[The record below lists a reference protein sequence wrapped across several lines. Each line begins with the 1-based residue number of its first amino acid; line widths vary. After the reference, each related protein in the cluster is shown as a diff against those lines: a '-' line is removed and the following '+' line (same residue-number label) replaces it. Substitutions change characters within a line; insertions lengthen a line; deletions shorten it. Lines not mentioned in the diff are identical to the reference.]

1 MHFRLY
7 KGFNFK
13 KIAPAAGYLPSVV
26 YIYLARRRR
35 IFLDLKAVY
44 KRKCVDF
51 ARRRRENFADLGG
64 YIQQNHVF

>member
-13 KIAPAAGYLPSVV
+13 KNRACGGLFTIGSVHLFSSPQV
-26 YIYLARRRR
+26 H
-35 IFLDLKAVY
+35 FLDLKVVY

-51 ARRRRENFADLGG
+51 ARRRRENFADFGG